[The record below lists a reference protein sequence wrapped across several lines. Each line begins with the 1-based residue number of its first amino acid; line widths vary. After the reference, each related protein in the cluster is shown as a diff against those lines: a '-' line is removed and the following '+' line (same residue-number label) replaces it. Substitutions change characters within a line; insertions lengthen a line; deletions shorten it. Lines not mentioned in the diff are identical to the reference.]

1 MKTNPDSSDPAR
13 DEPDHLTHTPRRK
26 AWIAASLA
34 GAFGCSLISLALAL
48 AVILGEDPA
57 VLTIPAS
64 DLPAFDESQLSLQIR
79 DDTSSR
85 DKLAELRIE
94 PGASRRN
101 IIVVDGQRETRAIE
115 VKEDSSG
122 RIVARSSNTPRRSLE

>member
-1 MKTNPDSSDPAR
+1 MKTDPDSAEPAR
-13 DEPDHLTHTPRRK
+13 DEPDESTASPRRK

-34 GAFGCSLISLALAL
+34 GALGCSLISLALAL

-64 DLPAFDESQLSLQIR
+64 ELPGFDESQLNLQIR
-79 DDTSSR
+79 DEAGSR

-122 RIVARSSNTPRRSLE
+122 RIVARSARRSLE